1 MRRLRAAD
9 GSGPD
14 RRITDQTI
22 FTMNRLFALCASG
35 LLLASCAGKTGSY
48 ELIPY
53 PNHLTPRAGE
63 FAAAG
68 AAVACDERLDEAS
81 RAVVEEF
88 AARLSEASGAESA
101 VTYEALPAAGGFRFL
116 VDESLAPERYRLD
129 VTTDGA
135 EVRASSLRGFLYAVQ
150 TIKQLLPAALYG
162 GAPAVESE
170 WTLPCV
176 EIDDAPRFGY
186 RGLMLDVA
194 RHFFDAA
201 QVKKII
207 DLMAFHKLN
216 TLHWH
221 LTDDQGWRI
230 EIKRYPRLTEYG
242 SIRKGTV
249 VKKNWDQYDG
259 VPYGGYYT
267 QEEIRG
273 VVAYAASRGITV
285 IPEIDLPGHML
296 AALACYP
303 ELGCTGGPY
312 EVWGRWGVAD
322 EVLCVGKEKT
332 FEFLENVLLEVME
345 LFPSEYIHIGGD
357 EAGKSAWR
365 DCAKCRERMRSEGLK
380 DVDELQSYLI
390 HRIERFLNAHG
401 RRLLGWDEI
410 LDGGLA
416 PGATV
421 MSWRGTEGGLK
432 AIRAGQQAV
441 FVPGEFCYL
450 DYTQDAPFTQP
461 LSIGGYTPLRKVYSF
476 EPVPA
481 EMTPDE
487 ERLLLGVQAN
497 LWAEWIPTDSHYEYM
512 MWPRLMALAEVA
524 WSRPGRKDYEAFRQR
539 ALQASEQL
547 RGRGYAPFDLRTEY
561 GERPESLAPKHH
573 LAEGSPV
580 SYATLWHGDY
590 PASGAAT
597 LTDGVLGGWTYGDR
611 RWQGFLDSD
620 MDVTVDLGRTMPVRY
635 VGATFMQSAGPYV
648 WMPREV
654 EIYGS
659 EDGERFTLLATVHN
673 DVPPACPYL
682 LFKTFAYMGETRARY
697 VRYVARSGGIPG
709 GWLFVDEIVVQ

>member
-1 MRRLRAAD
+1 
-9 GSGPD
+9 
-14 RRITDQTI
+14 
-22 FTMNRLFALCASG
+22 
-35 LLLASCAGKTGSY
+35 
-48 ELIPY
+48 
-53 PNHLTPRAGE
+53 
-63 FAAAG
+63 
-68 AAVACDERLDEAS
+68 
-81 RAVVEEF
+81 
-88 AARLSEASGAESA
+88 
-101 VTYEALPAAGGFRFL
+101 
-116 VDESLAPERYRLD
+116 
-129 VTTDGA
+129 
-135 EVRASSLRGFLYAVQ
+135 
-150 TIKQLLPAALYG
+150 
-162 GAPAVESE
+162 
-170 WTLPCV
+170 
-176 EIDDAPRFGY
+176 
-186 RGLMLDVA
+186 
-194 RHFFDAA
+194 
-201 QVKKII
+201 
-207 DLMAFHKLN
+207 
-216 TLHWH
+216 
-221 LTDDQGWRI
+221 
-230 EIKRYPRLTEYG
+230 
-242 SIRKGTV
+242 
-249 VKKNWDQYDG
+249 
-259 VPYGGYYT
+259 
-267 QEEIRG
+267 
-273 VVAYAASRGITV
+273 
-285 IPEIDLPGHML
+285 
-296 AALACYP
+296 
-303 ELGCTGGPY
+303 
-312 EVWGRWGVAD
+312 
-322 EVLCVGKEKT
+322 
-332 FEFLENVLLEVME
+332 ME

-524 WSRPGRKDYEAFRQR
+524 WSRPGRKDYEAFRRR

-573 LAEGSPV
+573 LAEGCPV
-580 SYATLWHGDY
+580 SYATPWHGNY

-648 WMPREV
+648 WMPREA

-682 LFKTFAYMGETRARY
+682 LFKTFAYTGETRARY

>member
-1 MRRLRAAD
+1 MKKNHLLSLLAGLSLCAASCGGPTAETDAVIPRPASVEKRSGACRLASPLALSFDAPAEVADALTAYLRTTPLAVRTDDPQASDGYLRLTVAASPELPASEE
-9 GSGPD
+9 GYVLSVLPEGVSVASRGEAGLFYGIQTLLQLQEQFGD
-14 RRITDQTI
+14 RIPAQRITDSPR
-22 FTMNRLFALCASG
+22 F
-35 LLLASCAGKTGSY
+35 SY
-48 ELIPY
+48 RGM
-53 PNHLTPRAGE
+53 H
-63 FAAAG
+63 
-68 AAVACDERLDEAS
+68 LDE
-81 RAVVEEF
+81 
-88 AARLSEASGAESA
+88 
-101 VTYEALPAAGGFRFL
+101 
-116 VDESLAPERYRLD
+116 
-129 VTTDGA
+129 
-135 EVRASSLRGFLYAVQ
+135 
-150 TIKQLLPAALYG
+150 
-162 GAPAVESE
+162 
-170 WTLPCV
+170 
-176 EIDDAPRFGY
+176 
-186 RGLMLDVA
+186 A
-194 RHFFDAA
+194 RHFFGKEF
-201 QVKKII
+201 VKKQ
-207 DLMAFHKLN
+207 LRMMASLKLN
-216 TLHWH
+216 RFHWH
-221 LTDDQGWRI
+221 LTDGAGWRI
-230 EIKRYPRLTEYG
+230 EIDRYPELTELAAWRPIEGWQPWLDAGRPYC
-242 SIRKGTV
+242 RRDDP
-249 VKKNWDQYDG
+249 NA
-259 VPYGGYYT
+259 YGGFYT
-267 QEEIRG
+267 KDDIRE
-273 VVAYAASRGITV
+273 VVAYADSLHITV
-285 IPEIDLPGHML
+285 IPEIEMPGHS
-296 AALACYP
+296 
-303 ELGCTGGPY
+303 E
-312 EVWGRWGVAD
+312 
-322 EVLCVGKEKT
+322 EVLAVYPHLSCAGKPHVYDDFCIGNDAT
-332 FEFLENVLLEVME
+332 FEFLENVLEEVME
-345 LFPSEYIHIGGD
+345 LFPSEYIHVGGD
-357 EAGKSAWR
+357 EATKKGWPT
-365 DCAKCRERMRSEGLK
+365 CPKCRARMQREGLK

-573 LAEGSPV
+573 LAEGCPV
-580 SYATLWHGDY
+580 SYATPWHGNY

-648 WMPREV
+648 WMPREA

-682 LFKTFAYMGETRARY
+682 LFKTFAYTGETRARY

-709 GWLFVDEIVVQ
+709 GWLFVDEIVVR

>member
-1 MRRLRAAD
+1 MKKNHLLSLLAGLSLCAVSCGGPTAETDAVIPRPASVEKRSGACRLASPLALSFDAPAEVADALTAYLRTAPLAVRTDDPQASDGYLRLTVAASPELPASEE
-9 GSGPD
+9 GYVLSVLPEGVSVASRGEAGLFYGIQTLLQLQEQFGD
-14 RRITDQTI
+14 RIPAQRITDSPR
-22 FTMNRLFALCASG
+22 F
-35 LLLASCAGKTGSY
+35 SY
-48 ELIPY
+48 RGM
-53 PNHLTPRAGE
+53 H
-63 FAAAG
+63 
-68 AAVACDERLDEAS
+68 LDE
-81 RAVVEEF
+81 
-88 AARLSEASGAESA
+88 
-101 VTYEALPAAGGFRFL
+101 
-116 VDESLAPERYRLD
+116 
-129 VTTDGA
+129 
-135 EVRASSLRGFLYAVQ
+135 
-150 TIKQLLPAALYG
+150 
-162 GAPAVESE
+162 
-170 WTLPCV
+170 
-176 EIDDAPRFGY
+176 
-186 RGLMLDVA
+186 A
-194 RHFFDAA
+194 RHFFGKEF
-201 QVKKII
+201 VKKQ
-207 DLMAFHKLN
+207 LRMMASLKLN
-216 TLHWH
+216 RFHWH
-221 LTDDQGWRI
+221 LTDGAGWRI
-230 EIKRYPRLTEYG
+230 EIDRYPELTELAAWRPIEGWQPWLDAGRPYC
-242 SIRKGTV
+242 RRDDP
-249 VKKNWDQYDG
+249 NA
-259 VPYGGYYT
+259 YGGFYT
-267 QEEIRG
+267 KDDIRE
-273 VVAYAASRGITV
+273 VVDYADSLHITV
-285 IPEIDLPGHML
+285 IPEIEMPGHS
-296 AALACYP
+296 
-303 ELGCTGGPY
+303 E
-312 EVWGRWGVAD
+312 
-322 EVLCVGKEKT
+322 EVLAVYPHLSCAGKPHVYDDFCIGNDAT
-332 FEFLENVLLEVME
+332 FEFLENVLEEVME
-345 LFPSEYIHIGGD
+345 LFPSEYIHVGGD
-357 EAGKSAWR
+357 EATKKGWPT
-365 DCAKCRERMRSEGLK
+365 CPKCRARMQREGLK

-682 LFKTFAYMGETRARY
+682 LFKTFAYTGETRARY

>member
-1 MRRLRAAD
+1 MKKNHLLSLLAGLSLCAVSCGGPTAETDAVIPRPASVEKRSGACRLASPLALSFDAPAEVADALTAYLRTAPLAVRTDDPQASDGYLRLTVAASPELPASEE
-9 GSGPD
+9 GYVLSVLPEGVSVASRGEAGLFYGIQTLLQLQEQFGD
-14 RRITDQTI
+14 RIPAQRITD
-22 FTMNRLFALCASG
+22 FPRF
-35 LLLASCAGKTGSY
+35 SY
-48 ELIPY
+48 RGM
-53 PNHLTPRAGE
+53 H
-63 FAAAG
+63 
-68 AAVACDERLDEAS
+68 LDE
-81 RAVVEEF
+81 
-88 AARLSEASGAESA
+88 
-101 VTYEALPAAGGFRFL
+101 
-116 VDESLAPERYRLD
+116 
-129 VTTDGA
+129 
-135 EVRASSLRGFLYAVQ
+135 
-150 TIKQLLPAALYG
+150 
-162 GAPAVESE
+162 
-170 WTLPCV
+170 
-176 EIDDAPRFGY
+176 
-186 RGLMLDVA
+186 A
-194 RHFFDAA
+194 RHFFGKEF
-201 QVKKII
+201 VKKQ
-207 DLMAFHKLN
+207 LRMMASLKLN
-216 TLHWH
+216 RFHWH
-221 LTDDQGWRI
+221 LTDGAGWRI
-230 EIKRYPRLTEYG
+230 EIDRYPELTELAAWRPIEGWQPWLDAGRPYC
-242 SIRKGTV
+242 RRDDP
-249 VKKNWDQYDG
+249 NA
-259 VPYGGYYT
+259 YGGFYT
-267 QEEIRG
+267 KDDIRE
-273 VVAYAASRGITV
+273 VVAYADSLHITV
-285 IPEIDLPGHML
+285 IPEIEMPGHS
-296 AALACYP
+296 
-303 ELGCTGGPY
+303 E
-312 EVWGRWGVAD
+312 
-322 EVLCVGKEKT
+322 EVLAVYPHLSCAGKPHVYDDFCIGNDAT
-332 FEFLENVLLEVME
+332 FEFLENVLEEVME
-345 LFPSEYIHIGGD
+345 LFPSEYIHVGGD
-357 EAGKSAWR
+357 EATKKGWPT
-365 DCAKCRERMRSEGLK
+365 CPKCRARMQREGLK

-561 GERPESLAPKHH
+561 GERPESLEPKHH
-573 LAEGSPV
+573 LAEGCPV
-580 SYATLWHGDY
+580 SYATPWHGNY

-648 WMPREV
+648 WMPREA

-682 LFKTFAYMGETRARY
+682 LFKTFAYTGETRTRY

>member
-1 MRRLRAAD
+1 MKKNHLLSLLAGLSLCAVSCGGPTAETDAVIPRPASVEKRSGACRLASPLALSFDAPAEVADALTAYLRTAPLAVRTDDPQASDGYLRLTVAASPELPASEE
-9 GSGPD
+9 GYVLSVLPEGVSVASRGEAGLFYGIQTLLQLQEQFGD
-14 RRITDQTI
+14 RIPAQRITDSPR
-22 FTMNRLFALCASG
+22 F
-35 LLLASCAGKTGSY
+35 SY
-48 ELIPY
+48 RGM
-53 PNHLTPRAGE
+53 H
-63 FAAAG
+63 
-68 AAVACDERLDEAS
+68 LDE
-81 RAVVEEF
+81 
-88 AARLSEASGAESA
+88 
-101 VTYEALPAAGGFRFL
+101 
-116 VDESLAPERYRLD
+116 
-129 VTTDGA
+129 
-135 EVRASSLRGFLYAVQ
+135 
-150 TIKQLLPAALYG
+150 
-162 GAPAVESE
+162 
-170 WTLPCV
+170 
-176 EIDDAPRFGY
+176 
-186 RGLMLDVA
+186 A
-194 RHFFDAA
+194 RHFFGKEF
-201 QVKKII
+201 VKKQ
-207 DLMAFHKLN
+207 LRMMASLKLN
-216 TLHWH
+216 RFHWH
-221 LTDDQGWRI
+221 LTDGAGWRI
-230 EIKRYPRLTEYG
+230 EIDRYPELTELAAWRPIEGWQPWLDAGRPYC
-242 SIRKGTV
+242 RRDDP
-249 VKKNWDQYDG
+249 NA
-259 VPYGGYYT
+259 YGGFYT
-267 QEEIRG
+267 KDDIRE
-273 VVAYAASRGITV
+273 VVAYADSLHITV
-285 IPEIDLPGHML
+285 IPEIEMPGHS
-296 AALACYP
+296 
-303 ELGCTGGPY
+303 E
-312 EVWGRWGVAD
+312 
-322 EVLCVGKEKT
+322 EVLAVYPHLSCAGKPHVYDDFCIGNDAT
-332 FEFLENVLLEVME
+332 FEFLENVLEEVME
-345 LFPSEYIHIGGD
+345 LFPSEYIHVGGD
-357 EAGKSAWR
+357 EATKKGWPT
-365 DCAKCRERMRSEGLK
+365 CPKCRARMQREGLK

-390 HRIERFLNAHG
+390 HRIERFLNAHS

-524 WSRPGRKDYEAFRQR
+524 WSRPERKDYEAFRQR

-573 LAEGSPV
+573 LAEGCPV
-580 SYATLWHGDY
+580 SYATPWHGNY

-648 WMPREV
+648 WMPREA

-682 LFKTFAYMGETRARY
+682 LFKTFAYTGETRARY